1 MRFTSAAGPVISA
14 FPASVNN
21 EQIQLSWHFRTIG
34 SMPQRMS
41 TESCVIAVTCHSCDQ
56 ACYNGHT
63 YTDAVHTAP
72 TPICCM

>member
-21 EQIQLSWHFRTIG
+21 KQIQLNWQFRTID

-41 TESCVIAVTCHSCDQ
+41 TVSCVIVVTCQ
-56 ACYNGHT
+56 
-63 YTDAVHTAP
+63 
-72 TPICCM
+72 